1 MTDISNR
8 VELEEL
14 NQPACGWYTLQPFR
28 GSMEHFLTDI
38 SNRVELEELNQPA
51 CGWSLTKTDLVPITV
66 LVIDTLQPS
75 LEHFFSVA
83 KFNPIVE
90 LAQSFF

>member
-1 MTDISNR
+1 MEHFLTDISIR

-14 NQPACGWYTLQPFR
+14 NQPACGRYTLQPFR

-51 CGWSLTKTDLVPITV
+51 CGWY
-66 LVIDTLQPS
+66 TLQPFGVS
-75 LEHFFSVA
+75 WNTFW
-83 KFNPIVE
+83 PI
-90 LAQSFF
+90 